1 MDIMARPLGI
11 EYPDAFCHKRGGRK
25 REMEKII
32 ENYDQL
38 SIVEKRISYLLG
50 ARLREKGKM
59 KAAIERQNRIRQNH
73 PVPQGWDSVSAIRKW
88 REAR

>member
-1 MDIMARPLGI
+1 MD
-11 EYPDAFCHKRGGRK
+11 
-25 REMEKII
+25 KII
-32 ENYDQL
+32 EDYDKL

-50 ARLREKGKM
+50 ARLREKDKIRI
-59 KAAIERQNRIRQNH
+59 AIEKQDKIRESH